1 MKTFIKSG
9 LFALTLGLIAVSF
22 TSSPAVS
29 DAGEE
34 SSSIVW
40 TGKKVTGEHT
50 GTIDFKTIAWKFDKA
65 GTLVSANF
73 TVDMTSIKCTDL
85 DEKNGAKLV
94 GHLGSADFFNT
105 TVYPTAQ
112 FKTTGVKSMG
122 KGAYEVTGDLTIKD
136 ITEPVTFSA
145 NVSSDGHMRAGTAE
159 VAIDRTK
166 YDIKYGSGSFF
177 DGLGDKMINDEFVL
191 TIDIKKH

>member
-1 MKTFIKSG
+1 
-9 LFALTLGLIAVSF
+9 
-22 TSSPAVS
+22 
-29 DAGEE
+29 
-34 SSSIVW
+34 
-40 TGKKVTGEHT
+40 VTGEHT
-50 GTIDFKTIAWKFDKA
+50 GTIDFKAIAWKFDKA

-136 ITEPVTFSA
+136 ITEPITFSA
-145 NVSSDGHMRAGTAE
+145 NVSSDGHMRTGTAE

-177 DGLGDKMINDEFVL
+177 DGLGDKMINDEFALV
-191 TIDIKKH
+191 IEIKKH